1 MAMNLY
7 EITFFFSL
15 SLSPTGRPAFSPP
28 LPAVEVSIGG
38 QAVFTCSVLSNPPAT
53 VSWAFGHPP
62 QPLSTNQRIVV
73 ANTTLTINNVRGSDE
88 GFYECIA
95 NNSYGRNST
104 SGRLTIAGSNDSFQM
119 GISVLVLVVSIFV
132 VSYHSVS
139 LILRIFP
146 HAFSYCKRW
155 KAGWRLGMRLSLS
168 IVSLMHI
175 FCTVEL
181 SPFNNHVT

>member
-38 QAVFTCSVLSNPPAT
+38 QAVFVCSVLSNPPAT

-73 ANTTLTINNVRGSDE
+73 ANTTLTINNVRSSDE

-104 SGRLTIAGSNDSFQM
+104 SGRLTIAGMYSVLPTAGVEGGGNRGSLPCASSVRGPQTLQDSF
-119 GISVLVLVVSIFV
+119 
-132 VSYHSVS
+132 
-139 LILRIFP
+139 
-146 HAFSYCKRW
+146 
-155 KAGWRLGMRLSLS
+155 
-168 IVSLMHI
+168 
-175 FCTVEL
+175 
-181 SPFNNHVT
+181 N